1 MDFTKE
7 DYLKMYRATYS
18 WGYIDKKDDQM
29 DLDTLWRGTFVEV
42 FNNFFK
48 DESKLFLDTI
58 FFLPVFF
65 FEFIPYFLRKV
76 RKHLEEPVTLSKEE
90 YKLNRKVVVEGD
102 INNGKNFS
110 YLLHRREHFGTLN
123 NKCSS
128 DKKGKAEA
136 IISLRKYLF
145 QNNFTL
151 KANKI
156 DKNITFGKDIN
167 EILSIIFSSIVILR
181 NKCIEIKGGH
191 KIIEERLSQLVQEE
205 VKIEITED
213 KIKDKDIKVDV
224 VISKSRNIE
233 KEIEENKSKLEIEVD
248 YLNKELINSVKKY
261 SLLTLFLIGTILLLL
276 SL

>member
-1 MDFTKE
+1 MNFTKE

-48 DESKLFLDTI
+48 DENKLFLDTI

-90 YKLNRKVVVEGD
+90 YKLDRKAVIEGD
-102 INNGKNFS
+102 VNNGKNFS
-110 YLLHRREHFGTLN
+110 YLLHRREHFNTLN

-128 DKKGKAEA
+128 NKRGKAEA

-151 KANKI
+151 KANEL
-156 DKNITFGKDIN
+156 DGNITFGKDIN
-167 EILSIIFSSIVILR
+167 EILNIILSSIVVLK
-181 NKCIEIKGGH
+181 NNSVEIKGGY

-205 VKIEITED
+205 VKIEIIEN
-213 KIKDKDIKVDV
+213 KIKDENTKVDV
-224 VISKSRNIE
+224 VLPEVKDSKNIDE
-233 KEIEENKSKLEIEVD
+233 SKSKLETEIEQ
-248 YLNKELINSVKKY
+248 LNKEMTNSAKKY
-261 SLLTLFLIGTILLLL
+261 GILALFLVGTILLLL